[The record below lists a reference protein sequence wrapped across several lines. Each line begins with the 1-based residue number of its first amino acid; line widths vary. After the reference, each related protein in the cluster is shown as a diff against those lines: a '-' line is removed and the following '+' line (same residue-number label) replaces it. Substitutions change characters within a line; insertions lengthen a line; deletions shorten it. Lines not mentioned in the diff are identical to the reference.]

1 DGMATYNPVSMF
13 FYDTDMATWT
23 LENVIFVAT
32 DTHGSKI
39 NSNPVTFTVVGLQ
52 FLITPPEETT
62 ISEDGRA
69 IFTGIGLPGKTVI
82 VTIAGNTVNSTVVGE
97 DSTWSLGIPASR
109 IDGTATPVFKYGGSE
124 YSGASITI
132 SGSGGGGMGMGSIII
147 IVLVL
152 IAVIGGLVY
161 FFVEF
166 EEEEDEQLDGTS
178 EAKQDSDEEED
189 TYAWAKEAG
198 IREEP
203 EKETPRPASRL
214 QKHDDHPGWLWDPDN
229 EEWVPDPDH
238 SDA

>member
-1 DGMATYNPVSMF
+1 
-13 FYDTDMATWT
+13 
-23 LENVIFVAT
+23 
-32 DTHGSKI
+32 
-39 NSNPVTFTVVGLQ
+39 
-52 FLITPPEETT
+52 
-62 ISEDGRA
+62 
-69 IFTGIGLPGKTVI
+69 
-82 VTIAGNTVNSTVVGE
+82 
-97 DSTWSLGIPASR
+97 
-109 IDGTATPVFKYGGSE
+109 VFKYGGSE
-124 YSGASITI
+124 YFGASITI

-178 EAKQDSDEEED
+178 EAKQDSDEVED

-214 QKHDDHPGWLWDPDN
+214 QKHDDHPGWLWDSDN